1 MNLHELKAAIS
12 AAERGSLS
20 DLGKVLRAIADG
32 DVQIA
37 NGDFVTLKIGGTTI
51 TASAAELNKLDGSGA
66 VVASGTTAA
75 LIADPTGTSGDVDS
89 EARAAI
95 ADIIDALQA
104 FGIVATS

>member
-20 DLGKVLRAIADG
+20 DLGKVLRAITDG
-32 DVQIA
+32 DVRLA
-37 NGDFVTLKIGGTTI
+37 NGYVI
-51 TASAAELNKLDGSGA
+51 
-66 VVASGTTAA
+66 ASGTTAA
-75 LIADPTGTSGDVDS
+75 LIADPTGTSGDVDP